1 MNKRIVIVALITFI
15 LDQVSK
21 IVIESLIEY
30 HHSVTIIKNFFKL
43 TIVHNFG
50 ISWGILEGQRVLIII
65 GTLIVM
71 LVVYKLLL
79 SFESNLRNNIAFG
92 LLIGGMFGNFIDR
105 LFFGYVRDFLDF
117 KIFNYKYPVF
127 NIGDMGIVIG
137 IILIII
143 ATIKGE
149 DESDNKS
156 KE

>member
-1 MNKRIVIVALITFI
+1 MNKRIVIVALITLI
-15 LDQVSK
+15 LDQISK

-50 ISWGILEGQRVLIII
+50 ISWGILEGKRIIIII

-71 LVVYKLLL
+71 VIVYKLLQT
-79 SFESNLRNNIAFG
+79 FKSNIRNNIAFG
-92 LLIGGMFGNFIDR
+92 LLIGGMLGNFIDR
-105 LFFGYVRDFLDF
+105 LFLGYVRDFLDF
-117 KIFNYKYPVF
+117 KIFNYNYPVF

>member
-1 MNKRIVIVALITFI
+1 MNKRIVIVALITLLF
-15 LDQVSK
+15 DQISK

-50 ISWGILEGQRVLIII
+50 ISWGILEGKRIII
-65 GTLIVM
+65 IRGTLIVM
-71 LVVYKLLL
+71 VIVYKLLQT
-79 SFESNLRNNIAFG
+79 FKSNIRNNIAFG
-92 LLIGGMFGNFIDR
+92 LLIGGMLGNFIDR
-105 LFFGYVRDFLDF
+105 LFLGYVRDFLDF
-117 KIFNYKYPVF
+117 KIFNYNYPVF